1 MLVPS
6 SDWKEF
12 AEAHSRMAV
21 FRAVENGVALVRPTR
36 RGTSIASDHQGRLLG
51 YKSDYFVG
59 SDHTMIVN
67 VPMSGAGTLYART
80 GESIGWLCVFGV
92 PVLMGLAWMRRR
104 QSRSSR

>member
-1 MLVPS
+1 
-6 SDWKEF
+6 
-12 AEAHSRMAV
+12 MAV

-80 GESIGWLCVFGV
+80 GESIGWLCVS
-92 PVLMGLAWMRRR
+92 ARRR
-104 QSRSSR
+104 SWASRGCGGGNRGVRDEPD